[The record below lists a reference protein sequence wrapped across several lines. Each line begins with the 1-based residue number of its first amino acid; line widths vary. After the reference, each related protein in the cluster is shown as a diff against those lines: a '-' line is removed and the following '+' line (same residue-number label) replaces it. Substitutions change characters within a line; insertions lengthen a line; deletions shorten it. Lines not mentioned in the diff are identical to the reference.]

1 MGALVQL
8 RKTAWAVLLASK
20 RRVWAS
26 CSNRQR
32 SSGTVASMRC
42 IKLFGAIAALAT
54 QMVLFTGCAP
64 RRTAP
69 VRKIISTYSL
79 WDGMGPPN
87 TDRQF
92 AALGCLGTLTISNL
106 DVNFA
111 PGTSPG
117 CSSPMHQRTMGTL
130 SYREIHEIRVTP
142 RPEVLIF
149 RAGTTP
155 PALRVT
161 DWVGA
166 EEFQRVVADL
176 RSAYQ
181 AWQSSHPEVK

>member
-1 MGALVQL
+1 MTWIKLCGAVAALGTQLLFIGCAHRRGALP
-8 RKTAWAVLLASK
+8 AAS
-20 RRVWAS
+20 
-26 CSNRQR
+26 
-32 SSGTVASMRC
+32 
-42 IKLFGAIAALAT
+42 
-54 QMVLFTGCAP
+54 
-64 RRTAP
+64 
-69 VRKIISTYSL
+69 KIISTFAL

-106 DVNFA
+106 YVDFA

-117 CSSPMHQRTMGTL
+117 CSSPMHQRTMGSL
-130 SYREIHEIRVTP
+130 SYREIREIRVTP

-149 RAGTTP
+149 RTGTTP

-176 RSAYQ
+176 RNAYH
-181 AWQSSHPEVK
+181 AWQSSHPAQAAR